1 MSNKPIIPKFTRKAT
16 IRMVIGLFVIA
27 AGYFVLQTL
36 TSRSGD
42 LTIGNF
48 DSAGYMVAIQ
58 KREDE
63 AQVVLIK
70 PDGTI
75 QESTNWVKGSYDEN
89 PIWDNE
95 GRNIYFVTDRDSK
108 EPHIF
113 RWNPAERVG
122 DAVRRRSLDRS
133 SKSSMSFRVP
143 GGTSETALVVQG
155 GRVIEF
161 NPAKGSSLQVLP
173 PLARDMG
180 GGGAESGSVSAFDQL
195 YEKLGTSFKNA
206 QWGKNKEFIVATMRR
221 EQGEILILQ
230 PLLPDKDGNAQPPVP
245 VLAGERVD
253 FDVSNEGKVVAVVV
267 KFGLIDT
274 ENIPP
279 ELIKNGKLVLPFRHG
294 IFTFNPGEAMSPPI
308 AAIPDNQVGFL
319 RPRWDPA
326 GKSFFVNAGP
336 VDGDNQ
342 VANRAVLLFSDT
354 AGASPTPILPG
365 VEAQSAEWH
374 PNGNLI
380 TFTALDRKT
389 QKNAIFQVNREGK
402 EIKNLTEGKGDFES
416 PRFSPVS
423 K

>member
-1 MSNKPIIPKFTRKAT
+1 MSNKTVIPKFTRKAT

-27 AGYFVLQTL
+27 AGYFFLQAL
-36 TSRSGD
+36 VNRSSD
-42 LTIGNF
+42 LTLGSF
-48 DSAGYMVAIQ
+48 DSAGYMVAVQ
-58 KREDE
+58 KRADE

-75 QESTNWVKGSYDEN
+75 QESPNWVKGSYDEN
-89 PIWDNE
+89 PLWDNE

-113 RWNPAERVG
+113 RWNPAEKVG

-133 SKSSMSFRVP
+133 SKSSISFRVP

-180 GGGAESGSVSAFDQL
+180 GGGAESGAVSAFDQL
-195 YEKLGTSFKNA
+195 YDKLGSSFKNA
-206 QWGKNKEFIVATMRR
+206 QWGKGKEYIIATMRR
-221 EQGEILILQ
+221 EEGEILILQ
-230 PLLPDKDGNAQPPVP
+230 PLLPDKEGNAQPPIP
-245 VLAGERVD
+245 VVAGERVD
-253 FDVSNEGKVVAVVV
+253 FDVSNEGKVVATVV
-267 KFGLIDT
+267 KFGLVDT

-279 ELIKNGKLVLPFRHG
+279 EMIQNGKLVLPFRHA
-294 IFTFNPGEAMSPPI
+294 IFTFVPGQAMSGPI

-326 GKSFFVNAGP
+326 GKTFILNAGP
-336 VDGDNQ
+336 VDNDNQ
-342 VANRAVLLFSDT
+342 VSNKALLLFDDT
-354 AGASPTPILPG
+354 PGASPKPVLPG
-365 VEAQSAEWH
+365 VETQSAEWH

-380 TFTALDRKT
+380 TFTAVDRTTKKT
-389 QKNAIFQVNREGK
+389 AIFQVSREG
-402 EIKNLTEGKGDFES
+402 EVKNLTGDKGDFES